1 MVSTAGSAGVPGWYP
16 AAAACVSVDRS
27 RARIGHCNHLHN
39 GRVAAGDGFLRRLYG
54 ELRTAPA
61 LRGRFGLVV
70 TFGEVRRDR
79 GVGCGDGRVATIVVG
94 SGVPAGP
101 GTPLPGTTM
110 RCALHRAAVRLP
122 PLRHAADPPT
132 SFQPSSALTR
142 CGSGSTVS
150 RPRKTPA
157 PSVARP
163 SRSMVVGD
171 QEEFGD
177 GQSHVLCA
185 PYLPRS
191 PWTDRATSCLMNHGL
206 VLSRS
211 HPTTFRPAA
220 SWLVLGSVA
229 ALDLRAEGPSALL
242 AQASAAHH

>member
-79 GVGCGDGRVATIVVG
+79 GVGPRCDRAATIVVG

-122 PLRHAADPPT
+122 PLRHAADPPH
-132 SFQPSSALTR
+132 
-142 CGSGSTVS
+142 VI
-150 RPRKTPA
+150 PA
-157 PSVARP
+157 VIGPDPVR
-163 SRSMVVGD
+163 VW
-171 QEEFGD
+171 E
-177 GQSHVLCA
+177 
-185 PYLPRS
+185 
-191 PWTDRATSCLMNHGL
+191 HGL
-206 VLSRS
+206 
-211 HPTTFRPAA
+211 TTKEDSGAIGRPA
-220 SWLVLGSVA
+220 VPINGG
-229 ALDLRAEGPSALL
+229 R
-242 AQASAAHH
+242 

>member
-1 MVSTAGSAGVPGWYP
+1 
-16 AAAACVSVDRS
+16 
-27 RARIGHCNHLHN
+27 
-39 GRVAAGDGFLRRLYG
+39 
-54 ELRTAPA
+54 
-61 LRGRFGLVV
+61 
-70 TFGEVRRDR
+70 
-79 GVGCGDGRVATIVVG
+79 
-94 SGVPAGP
+94 
-101 GTPLPGTTM
+101 M

-242 AQASAAHH
+242 AQASAAHHGPGSSDGFGSGRWMGSGRHGAEVAHDPATAHRGRAAASQSSSWRRRCDSVGRCRTRSWEVVAWRLVEVRGLPPMLLRAERRVATAPALAGQIEEQPLTGVGS